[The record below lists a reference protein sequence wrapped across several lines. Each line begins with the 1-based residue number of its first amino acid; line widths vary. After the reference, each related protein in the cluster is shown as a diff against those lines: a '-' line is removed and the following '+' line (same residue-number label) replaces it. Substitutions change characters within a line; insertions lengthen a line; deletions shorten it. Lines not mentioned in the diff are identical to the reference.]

1 MSMRPLIY
9 PLSDLGPI
17 RQAVGSR
24 DEVLVDRMVDEY
36 TKHYEVGPDS
46 SEAKEFRDRARSF
59 VEGRLRG
66 AKEPGEWDECIHLAA
81 RSLGLLKSKYPIN
94 DDWKW
99 AAWSDYHAEMAPR
112 LPKDAQKLLHW
123 LVEGRPL
130 KAKAIDAMG
139 CYFAWL
145 ESAEVLR
152 LHEALSALQVSEERL
167 GELLEFHEELLE
179 WLEACR
185 GKFLLLIA
193 A

>member
-9 PLSDLGPI
+9 PLSDLEPI

-24 DEVLVDRMVDEY
+24 DEVLIDRMVDEY
-36 TKHYEVGPDS
+36 TKHYEVGPES
-46 SEAKEFRDRARSF
+46 SEAREFRDRARSF
-59 VEGRLRG
+59 VEGRLRH
-66 AKEPGEWDECIHLAA
+66 AEEPGEWDNCIHLAA
-81 RSLGLLKSKYPIN
+81 RSLGLLQSEYPIN

-99 AAWSDYHAEMAPR
+99 MAWSDYHDEMAPR
-112 LPKDAQKLLHW
+112 LPQDARKLLHW

-130 KAKAIDAMG
+130 TAKAIDARG
-139 CYFAWL
+139 SYFAWL

-152 LHEALSALQVSEERL
+152 LHEALGALPVSEERL
-167 GELLEFHEELLE
+167 GELLEFHEELLG

-185 GKFLLLIA
+185 GKSLLLIA